1 MKKKF
6 MLTTFWMFNT
16 LRISLSN
23 KKKTPFVYIFI
34 FSSFFYKIFL
44 HLIVFIFYSHINNN
58 KSLNGMHEILSSN
71 LIDSILHQQNAK
83 KIIINCVFLPWQKI
97 CVVLY
102 YCQIIYWFF
111 PFKKIIDHWL
121 LDLRISL
128 LLYEWI
134 LIYVNIPTLLAF
146 YVTSKVVLKSLKIL
160 V

>member
-1 MKKKF
+1 

-83 KIIINCVFLPWQKI
+83 KIIINCVFLP
-97 CVVLY
+97 
-102 YCQIIYWFF
+102 
-111 PFKKIIDHWL
+111 
-121 LDLRISL
+121 
-128 LLYEWI
+128 
-134 LIYVNIPTLLAF
+134 
-146 YVTSKVVLKSLKIL
+146 
-160 V
+160 